1 MLRNKALTEK
11 VALLGIDGM
20 DPRFSRKLVDEGKMP
35 NLKKLIEKGSARK
48 DLRLLGAVP
57 TITPPMWATLATGAY
72 PMTHGI
78 EDFFISPK
86 GDFDFSYSGFYSI
99 SLKAEPLWDVTAEAG
114 KKTLVWHWP
123 GGSWP
128 PTSDSENLMVVDG
141 TSAGA
146 LGYNAMGR
154 DMDMMAVAST
164 KAQEV
169 KFYMNATVSTE
180 NFSGDPADLGEPQA
194 HPTAAVPD
202 QEYYKEYWNELKE
215 KVSVNG
221 YTPKKYMDTRSS
233 VLMPGKSQMERLSTF
248 PLNLSISP
256 VAEPQGWSIA
266 VPDGAK
272 EFTILFMYGF
282 VPHPCLALKNEDGVY
297 DRVALYM
304 TKESTEPYAVLVKDE
319 FVEDIIDFVPKGK
332 TGDVEK
338 VTRCMKLMDISEN
351 CDYIR
356 VWISPALSIE
366 DKGVWYPQWIF
377 DKIMENVG
385 YPVPTDMLS
394 GGDMGVM
401 FTNIDLW
408 KKAAKWQADSL
419 KYMIHNE
426 GVEVIFSHFH
436 GPDLAGHM
444 YMPFLK
450 NRENSPHPEEEF
462 LKLHEATYMMTDEY
476 IGEFLPL
483 IDEGWTL
490 MVFSDHSLLCREHDN
505 QYICDNYGIN
515 VGIMSELGYLVM
527 KTDEQGNMIP
537 EIDWEHTRAV
547 QTRANSI
554 FINLKGRD
562 RHGIVDPVDKYELEE
577 QIITDL
583 YGYKDKKTGKRIVAL
598 AWHQKDANLLGLG
611 GPHASGDIVMFL
623 HDDYA
628 YDHGESLST
637 AEGYADTSV
646 GPIFVA
652 AGPGIKE
659 GYEMELF
666 PREVDVAPTAAVLL
680 GVRIPAQC
688 EGCPS
693 YSILTEEL

>member
-1 MLRNKALTEK
+1 
-11 VALLGIDGM
+11 
-20 DPRFSRKLVDEGKMP
+20 
-35 NLKKLIEKGSARK
+35 
-48 DLRLLGAVP
+48 
-57 TITPPMWATLATGAY
+57 
-72 PMTHGI
+72 
-78 EDFFISPK
+78 
-86 GDFDFSYSGFYSI
+86 
-99 SLKAEPLWDVTAEAG
+99 
-114 KKTLVWHWP
+114 
-123 GGSWP
+123 
-128 PTSDSENLMVVDG
+128 
-141 TSAGA
+141 
-146 LGYNAMGR
+146 
-154 DMDMMAVAST
+154 
-164 KAQEV
+164 
-169 KFYMNATVSTE
+169 
-180 NFSGDPADLGEPQA
+180 
-194 HPTAAVPD
+194 
-202 QEYYKEYWNELKE
+202 
-215 KVSVNG
+215 
-221 YTPKKYMDTRSS
+221 
-233 VLMPGKSQMERLSTF
+233 
-248 PLNLSISP
+248 
-256 VAEPQGWSIA
+256 
-266 VPDGAK
+266 
-272 EFTILFMYGF
+272 
-282 VPHPCLALKNEDGVY
+282 
-297 DRVALYM
+297 
-304 TKESTEPYAVLVKDE
+304 
-319 FVEDIIDFVPKGK
+319 
-332 TGDVEK
+332 
-338 VTRCMKLMDISEN
+338 
-351 CDYIR
+351 
-356 VWISPALSIE
+356 
-366 DKGVWYPQWIF
+366 
-377 DKIMENVG
+377 
-385 YPVPTDMLS
+385 
-394 GGDMGVM
+394 
-401 FTNIDLW
+401 
-408 KKAAKWQADSL
+408 
-419 KYMIHNE
+419 
-426 GVEVIFSHFH
+426 
-436 GPDLAGHM
+436 M

-515 VGIMSELGYLVM
+515 VGVMSELGYLVM

-598 AWHQKDANLLGLG
+598 ALHQKDANLLGLG